1 MSNASN
7 LSTLA
12 NVLDDGSSGQFL
24 KSTGSGGVAFDTVA
38 AGAVVYATA
47 DLLPLSGFAAGDMA
61 YVTATNRFYINN
73 GSGWYSISLVNTNP
87 NITSVADASSG
98 TTPFTLATDQ
108 TATVITITAADPE
121 EVPLTYGYSVTSG
134 SLN

>member
-7 LSTLA
+7 LSNLA
-12 NVLDDGSSGQFL
+12 NVLDDGNSGEFL

-73 GSGWYSISLVNTNP
+73 GSGWYSVSLVNTNP
-87 NITSVADASSG
+87 NITSVQDASSN
-98 TTPFTLATDQ
+98 TTPYLLHHYLQLAQNYTLKAQ
-108 TATVITITAADPE
+108 T
-121 EVPLTYGYSVTSG
+121 LRS
-134 SLN
+134 

>member
-38 AGAVVYATA
+38 AGAVVTNDVPPHTVVGGVPARVLKTIDGSDPLQAT
-47 DLLPLSGFAAGDMA
+47 
-61 YVTATNRFYINN
+61 R
-73 GSGWYSISLVNTNP
+73 
-87 NITSVADASSG
+87 
-98 TTPFTLATDQ
+98 
-108 TATVITITAADPE
+108 
-121 EVPLTYGYSVTSG
+121 EVYF
-134 SLN
+134 

>member
-12 NVLDDGSSGQFL
+12 NVLDDGANAGQFL

-47 DLLPLSGFAAGDMA
+47 DLLPLSGICCG
-61 YVTATNRFYINN
+61 R
-73 GSGWYSISLVNTNP
+73 
-87 NITSVADASSG
+87 
-98 TTPFTLATDQ
+98 
-108 TATVITITAADPE
+108 
-121 EVPLTYGYSVTSG
+121 YG
-134 SLN
+134 LRHCH